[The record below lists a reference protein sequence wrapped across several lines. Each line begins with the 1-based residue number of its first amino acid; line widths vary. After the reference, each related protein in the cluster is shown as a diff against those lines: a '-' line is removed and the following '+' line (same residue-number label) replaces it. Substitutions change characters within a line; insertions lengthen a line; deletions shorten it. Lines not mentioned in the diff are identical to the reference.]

1 MDRGVIAASREII
14 LHIERYAAHHHA
26 YLDLVAPPIVLD
38 GGETLK
44 DDGLLLSRLQSY
56 FHALELDRRSV
67 LLAVGGASLLDL
79 AGFASATMRSAPRV
93 IRLPTTTLAQA
104 GPAVLPASS
113 INAFGTKDFLGT
125 QRPPFAVLCDRRF
138 LDTQRPRDKVAGL
151 TQAVRAALLW
161 DAELFGWISAQS
173 SRLARGERDAVAEL
187 VRRGASLYAAR
198 ASTLGAEDED
208 EASEALAHGTWSADR
223 LSMLADRRIRSGE
236 ALAIGIALDA
246 VIASLS
252 GLIAAKDRDAV
263 VTTFERLGLRLWHDA
278 LGRADSEGRP
288 LLLDGLSELCGGRAP
303 RVPLLAG
310 IGGGVVGH
318 ALRES
323 VVREAI
329 EWLSRRDAHRAHA
342 WALA

>member
-1 MDRGVIAASREII
+1 MIVHIKAAPSVVEYPIYFTSEVFAPENRHLSNAIRRRDPASRHRIAVVVDRGVIVASREMI

-44 DDGLLLSRLQSY
+44 DDALLLSRLQSY

-67 LLAVGGASLLDL
+67 LLVVGGASLLDL

-125 QRPPFAVLCDRRF
+125 
-138 LDTQRPRDKVAGL
+138 PR
-151 TQAVRAALLW
+151 
-161 DAELFGWISAQS
+161 
-173 SRLARGERDAVAEL
+173 ERDAIV
-187 VRRGASLYAAR
+187 G
-198 ASTLGAEDED
+198 
-208 EASEALAHGTWSADR
+208 
-223 LSMLADRRIRSGE
+223 
-236 ALAIGIALDA
+236 
-246 VIASLS
+246 
-252 GLIAAKDRDAV
+252 
-263 VTTFERLGLRLWHDA
+263 TFERLGLRLWHDA

-288 LLLDGLSELCGGRAP
+288 LLLDGLAELCGGRAP
-303 RVPLLAG
+303 RVPLLVK

-329 EWLSRRDAHRAHA
+329 EWLAGRDAYRAHA